1 LYERSRSDGP
11 LVFTLCQS
19 RNRYRPFLSWEVVIH
34 GVVLLAAIA
43 LAVTLA
49 LGTSPTPVPSATF
62 ASHLPSTQPGLSP
75 NEGVFLSTAA
85 DNGSQVTYF
94 VAQNVRHSILL
105 ADVQM
110 EEQINPL
117 WPWRTASRDEV
128 MAYAEAA
135 PIGGALVGLLPA
147 APRPDASAEANEPD
161 PVASAPTVA
170 EPAAP
175 RAEAP
180 TVVEP
185 AAPTAAAPIVAQVAA
200 PEAVES
206 QPSVYVLQPGDNL
219 IRISARYGT
228 TVQAIL
234 DNNGLTNANRI
245 LIGQTLTIPRAA
257 DVPAVAE
264 ANPVAEARDDA
275 VADTPDTTADG
286 TYTVQRGD
294 SAILIARRMGISEQA
309 LLEANG
315 IRNANLVMIG
325 QTLTIPANG

>member
-1 LYERSRSDGP
+1 M
-11 LVFTLCQS
+11 
-19 RNRYRPFLSWEVVIH
+19 
-34 GVVLLAAIA
+34 
-43 LAVTLA
+43 
-49 LGTSPTPVPSATF
+49 
-62 ASHLPSTQPGLSP
+62 
-75 NEGVFLSTAA
+75 FLSTPA

-147 APRPDASAEANEPD
+147 EPRPDASAEANDPE

-180 TVVEP
+180 IVAEP
-185 AAPTAAAPIVAQVAA
+185 AAPTAAAPVVAQVTA
-200 PEAVES
+200 PEAVQS

-219 IRISARYGT
+219 IHISARFDT

-245 LIGQTLTIPRAA
+245 YVGQTLNIPGAA

-264 ANPVAEARDDA
+264 ASPVAEVSDDA
-275 VADTPDTTADG
+275 LADTPDTTADAS
-286 TYTVQRGD
+286 YTVQRGD
-294 SAILIARRMGISEQA
+294 SAIIIARRMGISEQA
-309 LLEANG
+309 LLDANG

-325 QTLTIPANG
+325 QTLTIPGNG

>member
-1 LYERSRSDGP
+1 
-11 LVFTLCQS
+11 
-19 RNRYRPFLSWEVVIH
+19 
-34 GVVLLAAIA
+34 
-43 LAVTLA
+43 
-49 LGTSPTPVPSATF
+49 
-62 ASHLPSTQPGLSP
+62 LSP
-75 NEGVFLSTAA
+75 DEGVFLSTAA
-85 DNGSQVTYF
+85 DNGSLVTYF
-94 VAQNVRHSILL
+94 VAQNARHSILL

-117 WPWRTASRDEV
+117 WPWRTVSRDEV
-128 MAYAEAA
+128 MAFAEAA

-147 APRPDASAEANEPD
+147 APRPDDATAEANDPE
-161 PVASAPTVA
+161 PVASAPTIAEPAAPQAEAPTVA

-175 RAEAP
+175 
-180 TVVEP
+180 
-185 AAPTAAAPIVAQVAA
+185 TAAAPVVAELAA
-200 PEAVES
+200 PEAADS

-245 LIGQTLTIPRAA
+245 YVGQTLTFPGAA

-264 ANPVAEARDDA
+264 AIPVAEERDDA
-275 VADTPDTTADG
+275 LADTPDTTADAS
-286 TYTVQRGD
+286 YTVQRGD

-309 LLEANG
+309 LLDANG

-325 QTLTIPANG
+325 QTLTIPGNG